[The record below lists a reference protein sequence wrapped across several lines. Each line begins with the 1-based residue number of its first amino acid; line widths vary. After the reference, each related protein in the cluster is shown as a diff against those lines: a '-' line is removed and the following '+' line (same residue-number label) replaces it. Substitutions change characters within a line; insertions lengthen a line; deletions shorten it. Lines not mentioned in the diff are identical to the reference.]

1 VGKRQFA
8 GISEQSKAGQHRRAD
23 ADALFEKQRWRGA
36 MYLAGYAIECLIK
49 AKLMERF
56 KQSNLEDLETEFK
69 RRHVI
74 PDRSSL
80 FDHRI
85 ELYVG
90 ASGRLDALRSDN
102 ALWRSFN
109 IANRWIPSWR
119 YNPDLSNR
127 ADAEDFLFAVDAM
140 LEWIRNNV

>member
-23 ADALFEKQRWRGA
+23 ADALFEKRRWRGA

-56 KQSNLEDLETEFK
+56 KQSNLEDLETELK

>member
-1 VGKRQFA
+1 VGKKRFG

-49 AKLMERF
+49 AKLMKMF
-56 KQSNLEDLETEFK
+56 KQSDLEGLEAELK
-69 RRHVI
+69 RRHII
-74 PDRSSL
+74 PDDSSL

-90 ASGRLDALRSDN
+90 ASGRLDALRSNRD
-102 ALWRSFN
+102 LWRSFN
-109 IANRWIPSWR
+109 VANRWIPSWR
-119 YNPDLSNR
+119 YNPDQSNR
-127 ADAEDFLFAVDAM
+127 ADAEDFLSAVDAM

>member
-1 VGKRQFA
+1 VGKKRFG

-49 AKLMERF
+49 AKLMKMF
-56 KQSNLEDLETEFK
+56 KQSDLEGLEAELK
-69 RRHVI
+69 RRHII
-74 PDRSSL
+74 PDDSSL

-90 ASGRLDALRSDN
+90 GVRQARCPEEQPGPLAVLQRREPMD
-102 ALWRSFN
+102 SFVA
-109 IANRWIPSWR
+109 I
-119 YNPDLSNR
+119 
-127 ADAEDFLFAVDAM
+127 
-140 LEWIRNNV
+140 

>member
-23 ADALFEKQRWRGA
+23 ADALFEKRRWRGA

-90 ASGRLDALRSDN
+90 GVRQVRCSEERQCTL
-102 ALWRSFN
+102 
-109 IANRWIPSWR
+109 
-119 YNPDLSNR
+119 
-127 ADAEDFLFAVDAM
+127 AV
-140 LEWIRNNV
+140 L